1 MRRRTAGTLIICRRN
16 ESVISEAIKHSRTG
30 NIRVIGGV
38 RIALL
43 LKTAA
48 SDKSQTGLMS
58 QLANRLKCEG
68 KLTQVIHMLKES
80 DISLNT
86 LRTACFFAIGTVHQL
101 KGFEYDHVAV
111 HYDVLQCAAKEREAR
126 AFPRD
131 YTEQNCLFVKY
142 RERES

>member
-1 MRRRTAGTLIICRRN
+1 
-16 ESVISEAIKHSRTG
+16 
-30 NIRVIGGV
+30 
-38 RIALL
+38 
-43 LKTAA
+43 
-48 SDKSQTGLMS
+48 MS
-58 QLANRLKCEG
+58 QLADRLKGEG

-126 AFPRD
+126 TFPRD
-131 YTEQNCLFVKY
+131 YTEQNCLFVALTRHKKSLTILY
-142 RERES
+142 DINSAKTSRLQTDVLQPDIFKVQKNLIFS